1 MAGLPIFVT
10 GANRSGTTWMGNVL
24 SQAADVAY
32 VHEPFSPSLDPAVS
46 RIPTR
51 AHFTYGTTLDSVQR
65 AALDRLLAGR
75 LPNPSGWRRDIT
87 AWKPFGMGVR
97 EVGRA
102 LGRRRRRVLIKD
114 PTACLLSPAV
124 QAATGGPVVFMVRRP
139 EAYVSSITR
148 LGWGFDFSVWADDER
163 LMGLLGDVAEEV
175 ERAATTD
182 LPVFDQAI
190 TIYNGIYTMADRFR
204 QDHPDWLF
212 LRHEEMAADPLE
224 TLPPVYEQLGLA
236 WTPEVARAVERDNVR
251 APSKDIAPAE
261 FRTVVRQSSATVDT
275 WRSRLDDDQAATIR
289 SRTEAVASHFYDHA

>member
-1 MAGLPIFVT
+1 MAGPPIFVT

-24 SQAADVAY
+24 SLAADVAY
-32 VHEPFSPSLDPAVS
+32 VHEPFSPSLDPAVG

-51 AHFTYGTTLDSVQR
+51 AHFTHATTLEAVQQ

-75 LPNPSGWRRDIT
+75 VPNPAGWRRDVT
-87 AWKPFGMGVR
+87 AWKPFGMAVR

-102 LGRRRRRVLIKD
+102 VARRRRRVLIKD
-114 PTACLLSPAV
+114 PTACLLAPAV
-124 QAATGGPVVFMVRRP
+124 HEATGGPVVFMVRRP

-148 LGWGFDFSVWADDER
+148 LGWGFDFTVWATDER
-163 LMGLLGDVAEEV
+163 LMGLLGGVADEV
-175 ERAATTD
+175 ARAAATD
-182 LPVFDQAI
+182 LPIFDQAI

-204 QDHPDWLF
+204 ADHPDWLF

-224 TLPPVYEQLGLA
+224 TLPPVYERLGLD
-236 WTPEVARAVERDNVR
+236 WTPEVVRAVERDNVR

-275 WRSRLDDDQAATIR
+275 WRARLDDDEADTIR
-289 SRTEAVASHFYDHA
+289 ARTHAVASLFYDDV